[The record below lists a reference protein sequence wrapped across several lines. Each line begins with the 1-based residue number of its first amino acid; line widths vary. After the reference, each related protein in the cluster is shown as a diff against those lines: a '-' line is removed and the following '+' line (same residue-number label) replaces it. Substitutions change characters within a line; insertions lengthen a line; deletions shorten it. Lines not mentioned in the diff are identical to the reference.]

1 MLKRKKRKSQS
12 SSYTPQD
19 KNDLVIG
26 MGIKAGEYEIKPIVY
41 SGKSRAGHF
50 WCFGTTRV
58 GKTRMLENMVEQDI
72 RKGNSVVV
80 IDPKGD
86 IELFS
91 KIVQVA
97 LEEQRHEDLMLV
109 TPIYPEFSISF
120 NPLQYYYMPEELVG
134 HVVSGVDVG
143 KEKFFYNVAYETS
156 LMIVQSFLYFMKYSR
171 GKAKK
176 AFTLEEVKE
185 VMSHYDLQRLEQ
197 EIRNIDEPDAQKLAE
212 DLKKVINSG
221 QDYYNKVSSSL
232 RVALVELTSGNI
244 GKVIGNAQDNKIIER
259 LENGKRII
267 LVVHTGSLI
276 TRKAAS
282 TLGKVTISMFQ
293 AWIGRIFA
301 SGRKANPPLCIYAD
315 EAQNVLY
322 FGIEDLFA
330 KAGGANVWLAAF
342 SQSVNQL
349 YATLGQDVGKS
360 ILDNVNTKVFM
371 RVTDKETAEYASGH
385 FGTRVGYSP
394 VFGVG
399 GNISIRE
406 VDDVWI
412 KPEDIQEL
420 QPRKFYMMSYTGKF
434 AGITIDTTPLYIY
447 VKFPPISALNL
458 KE

>member
-1 MLKRKKRKSQS
+1 MFGRKKEKPVLSGSQHS
-12 SSYTPQD
+12 
-19 KNDLVIG
+19 NIVVG
-26 MGIKAGEYEIKPIVY
+26 AGIKAGEHEIKPIVY
-41 SGKSRAGHF
+41 EEKSRSGHF

-80 IDPKGD
+80 LDPKGD

-109 TPIYPEFSISF
+109 TPIYPEYSISF

-134 HVVSGVDVG
+134 HIVSGVDVG

-156 LMIVQSFLYFMKYSR
+156 LMIVQSFLFFLRYAK
-171 GKAKK
+171 GKKK
-176 AFTLEEVKE
+176 EAFTLEEVKE
-185 VMSHYDLQRLEQ
+185 VISHYDLQRLEQ
-197 EIRNIDEPDAQKLAE
+197 EIRNIDDPDAQKLAE

-244 GKVIGNAQDNKIIER
+244 GKVIGYANDNKIIER
-259 LENGKRII
+259 LESGKSII

-276 TRKAAS
+276 TRKASS
-282 TLGKVTISMFQ
+282 TLGKVIISMFQ
-293 AWIGRIFA
+293 SWIGRVFA

-330 KAGGANVWLAAF
+330 KAGGAGVWLHGF

-349 YATLGQDVGKS
+349 YAVLSQDVGKS

-385 FGTRVGYSP
+385 FGTKTGYSP

-399 GNISIRE
+399 GNLSIRE

-412 KPEDIQEL
+412 RPEDIQEL
-420 QPRKFYMMSYTGKF
+420 QPRKFYMMTYSGKY
-434 AGITIDTTPLYIY
+434 AGITLDISPMYIY
-447 VKFPPISALNL
+447 VKFPAISALN
-458 KE
+458 KTK